1 MDGCKIGSRID
12 SYEHSCVDLIWYV
25 VAIIREKVDALD
37 WLLAE
42 AGWDTS
48 ILYIL

>member
-1 MDGCKIGSRID
+1 
-12 SYEHSCVDLIWYV
+12 VDLIWYV

-48 ILYIL
+48 IL